1 MRSIDC
7 LKKMSVLIPRAM
19 SDHEEVLLDQRRRQM
34 LDVMGIQYWV
44 RRDLPA
50 DQHDEVIP
58 EHEPQQ
64 ESQEPM
70 PEQSIPQLPAD
81 WESLQLAVSNCRKC
95 SLCQSRRN
103 TVFGTG
109 DQNARVMVIGEA
121 PGEEEDRQGLPFV
134 GRAGLLLNQMLLA
147 AGLSRESVYIA
158 NILKCRPPGNRNPDV
173 QEVKACHGYL
183 QQQIALI
190 QPEVIFSAGGVA
202 AKNLLQSDEAV
213 GKLRGRIRHY
223 GESKIPLLVTY
234 HPSYLLRKPSEKA
247 KSWQDLQLLMK
258 QLQTTAQ

>member
-1 MRSIDC
+1 
-7 LKKMSVLIPRAM
+7 
-19 SDHEEVLLDQRRRQM
+19 
-34 LDVMGIQYWV
+34 MGIQYWV

-50 DQHDEVIP
+50 DQPDEVTPGHEQQKPMSGESHLQHP
-58 EHEPQQ
+58 ET
-64 ESQEPM
+64 
-70 PEQSIPQLPAD
+70 
-81 WESLQLAVSNCRKC
+81 WESLQLAVSNCRNC
-95 SLCQSRRN
+95 SLCQSRHN

-147 AGLSRESVYIA
+147 VGLSRESVYIA

-173 QEVKACHGYL
+173 EEVKACHDYL
-183 QQQIALI
+183 QQQIDLV
-190 QPEVIFSAGGVA
+190 QPGVIVAAGGVA

-213 GKLRGRIRHY
+213 GKLRGRMHSY

-234 HPSYLLRKPSEKA
+234 HPSYLLRKPSEIV
-247 KSWQDLQLLMK
+247 KSWPDLQLLIK
-258 QLQTTAQ
+258 QLQ

>member
-1 MRSIDC
+1 MRI
-7 LKKMSVLIPRAM
+7 LRAM
-19 SDHEEVLLDQRRRQM
+19 SDHEPAPMLLDQRRRQM
-34 LDVMGIQYWV
+34 LDAMGIQYWV

-58 EHEPQQ
+58 EHEPRQELQ
-64 ESQEPM
+64 ESTPGQPM
-70 PEQSIPQLPAD
+70 PKIPTD
-81 WESLQLAVSNCRKC
+81 WESLQSAVSNCRKC
-95 SLCQSRRN
+95 SLCQGRQN

-147 AGLSRESVYIA
+147 AGLSRETVYIA
-158 NILKCRPPGNRNPDV
+158 NILKCRPPGNRNPDS
-173 QEVKACHGYL
+173 EEMKACHDYL
-183 QQQIALI
+183 QQQIDLV
-190 QPEVIFSAGGVA
+190 QPEVMLAAGGVA

-213 GKLRGRIRHY
+213 GRLRGRMHHY
-223 GESKIPLLVTY
+223 GESKIPMLVTY

-258 QLQTTAQ
+258 QLQ

>member
-1 MRSIDC
+1 M
-7 LKKMSVLIPRAM
+7 
-19 SDHEEVLLDQRRRQM
+19 LLDQRRREM
-34 LDVMGIQYWV
+34 LDAMRRREMLDAMGIQYWV
-44 RRDLPA
+44 RRDQPA
-50 DQHDEVIP
+50 DQSDEVIP
-58 EHEPQQ
+58 EHEPR
-64 ESQEPM
+64 EGSQEAM
-70 PEQSIPQLPAD
+70 PEQPIPQLPAD

-95 SLCQSRRN
+95 SLSQSRLN

-158 NILKCRPPGNRNPDV
+158 NILKCRPPGNRNPGV
-173 QEVKACHGYL
+173 EEMKACHDYL
-183 QQQIALI
+183 QQQIALV
-190 QPEVIFSAGGVA
+190 QPEVILAAGGVA

-213 GKLRGRIRHY
+213 GRLRGRMHHY

-234 HPSYLLRKPSEKA
+234 HPSYLLRKPSEKV

-258 QLQTTAQ
+258 QLE